1 MRKNQE
7 KAAEVK
13 KVAKAGSYEN
23 SIVMRAAKRHASSII
38 ANPDEHP
45 DAVER
50 TITGFVT
57 VLDEQQLTNRINNLF
72 KTKK

>member
-1 MRKNQE
+1 MRKSQE

-13 KVAKAGSYEN
+13 KVAKAGSSKN
-23 SIVMRAAKRHASSII
+23 SIALRAAKQYASSII
-38 ANPDEHP
+38 VNPDEHP